1 MKNAVT
7 GTVDLVLKEK
17 KNVLYVPSAIFFDI
31 VIKKVVYIEGKEG
44 VKEKREVSTGEQIQ
58 NEIEITGG
66 LKENEQILT
75 N

>member
-1 MKNAVT
+1 MENERNPVT
-7 GTVDLVLKEK
+7 
-17 KNVLYVPSAIFFDI
+17 
-31 VIKKVVYIEGKEG
+31 
-44 VKEKREVSTGEQIQ
+44 TGEQIQ